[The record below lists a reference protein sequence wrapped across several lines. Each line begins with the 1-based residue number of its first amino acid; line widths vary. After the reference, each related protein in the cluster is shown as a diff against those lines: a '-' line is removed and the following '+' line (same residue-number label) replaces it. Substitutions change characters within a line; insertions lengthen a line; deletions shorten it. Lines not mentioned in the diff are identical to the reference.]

1 MSPKDPYKDEIQ
13 TQRISLEDKRNREY
27 RKLFSSPTGRW
38 VFLDMC
44 HRYMIL
50 KPKGEVALNPQGLAY
65 SAGTQ
70 AVFEDILERL
80 NKNPMEIKQE
90 MAEFNG

>member
-1 MSPKDPYKDEIQ
+1 LSKDPYKDNEQ
-13 TQRISLEDKRNREY
+13 EKRNSLEDKRNREY

-44 HRYMIL
+44 HRYQIL
-50 KPKGEVALNPQGLAY
+50 KPKGKVDLDPQVLAY
-65 SAGTQ
+65 SSGTQ